1 MAAYFPDTDP
11 DILSKIADGDEQ
23 AFTQMFHHYRNK
35 VFHFCQKIL
44 QSDDKA
50 KEVTQDVFMKLWITR
65 SSLRGVAYPDAYI
78 FTIARNICFNI
89 LKREA
94 IKSRV
99 TSEIAARIPFAD
111 DSTEK
116 SIYYNEYKRLL
127 AHAVDAL
134 PARQKEVYVLS
145 YEQGLKRGEV
155 AQKMQVSPET
165 VKSQLALAIKFIR
178 GKMGGTD
185 QVMLLLMLLKKYI
198 G

>member
-1 MAAYFPDTDP
+1 MAAYFPNTGP
-11 DILSKIADGDEQ
+11 DILSKIAEGDEQ
-23 AFTQMFHHYRNK
+23 AFTHMFHYYRNK
-35 VFHFCQKIL
+35 VFNFCLKIL

-65 SSLRGVAYPDAYI
+65 SSLADVAYPDAYV
-78 FTIARNICFNI
+78 FTIARNICFNE

-94 IKSRV
+94 IKARV
-99 TSEIAARIPFAD
+99 NSEVAAQIPFAD
-111 DSTEK
+111 HSTEK
-116 SIYYNEYKRLL
+116 LIYYNEYKRLL

-145 YEQGLKRGEV
+145 YEQGLKREEV

-178 GKMGGTD
+178 GKMGGTE
-185 QVMLLLMLLKKYI
+185 QVMLIIMLLKRYL
-198 G
+198 